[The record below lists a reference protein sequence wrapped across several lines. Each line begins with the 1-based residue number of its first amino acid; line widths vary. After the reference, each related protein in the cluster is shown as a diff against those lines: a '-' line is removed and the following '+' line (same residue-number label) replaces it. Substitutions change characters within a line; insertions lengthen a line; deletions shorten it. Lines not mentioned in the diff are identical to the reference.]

1 MKRSAALI
9 LIILSLF
16 YLAAE
21 AQSAINT
28 VYLSDGTP
36 PVPTNVQASDGT
48 YVDKVR
54 VSWAASPGAT
64 LYKVYRAKSSNS
76 WIQRLLWAPH
86 LIPLLTTRRFSD
98 GDSLLLCAG
107 IQF

>member
-36 PVPTNVQASDGT
+36 PVPTNV
-48 YVDKVR
+48 
-54 VSWAASPGAT
+54 
-64 LYKVYRAKSSNS
+64 
-76 WIQRLLWAPH
+76 
-86 LIPLLTTRRFSD
+86 
-98 GDSLLLCAG
+98 AG
-107 IQF
+107 Q